1 MTLSE
6 LLEKQAALAKE
17 HEEVTQKAERL
28 RVKVREL
35 ESQVRETRK
44 EILSLERERIRLSEE
59 HNALNPKIDSI
70 EKEIERKKENEAVQ
84 VLLKESE
91 TFEAALSRAIE
102 VAQKP
107 YEGLVELLS
116 PAVAAKRVVQDI
128 ENLPPSHELV
138 LLQRGLRDYTKGLE
152 TLCLEQVR
160 GRAPTP
166 QCVLELHERVL
177 AFAKTPLVTSYWY
190 GQ

>member
-6 LLEKQAALAKE
+6 LLEKQVALAME

-28 RVKVREL
+28 RARVKEL
-35 ESQVRETRK
+35 EIQVREARK
-44 EILSLERERIRLSEE
+44 EILSLERERIYLSEE
-59 HNALNPKIDSI
+59 HNALNPKIDAI
-70 EKEIERKKENEAVQ
+70 EQEIKTRNENEAVQ
-84 VLLKESE
+84 VLLKDSE

-102 VAQKP
+102 IAQKP
-107 YEGLVELLS
+107 YEGLVELVKPS
-116 PAVAAKRVVQDI
+116 TAAKRVVQDI
-128 ENLPPSHELV
+128 DNLSPSHELV

-152 TLCLEQVR
+152 TLCLAQVR